1 MKLFGF
7 EFGRRSEPSPQKND
21 MLVAARNR
29 YKQLSAKYD
38 AAINSSEHDRHWAN
52 ADYLSPAA
60 AADPEIRRKLRSR
73 ARYELQEN
81 SSLGKGIC
89 LKKSKDVVGTC
100 PRLQVDLASISRASS
115 TGTVRDDNRMVEVEF
130 NRWARAVKL
139 GNKLRTMYFQF
150 QCDGESFAVESSNRF
165 LPSPVKLDL
174 ALYEGDQVTT
184 PYLSGKPN
192 EIDGITFDRHGQP
205 RNYTLLKSH
214 PGGNS
219 YIIGDE
225 TMSVRAHSMIHLFR
239 EDRPGQRRG
248 IPHVTPALPLFAFR
262 RRFLLATIAAAEIA
276 ADHAG
281 VLQTKSGAFDSS
293 ENTFDAGV
301 QVDDIFDIDRGMLT
315 ALPYGWEMKQ
325 MAAEHPT
332 STIEMFDK
340 CLVAEMA
347 RCMQMPF
354 NRAAGNSSGF
364 TFASGKLDR
373 DDYLETIEVE
383 QFDLGTSVLD
393 RVFHWW
399 VREAAFATGVL
410 PIGLS
415 EQLRN
420 GLLKPGTISKSWH
433 FDRKRETDPSKQANA
448 DVTYWNAGLLPD
460 DIFFQR
466 IGIDPDDAYQKLG
479 TMMERRM
486 DVGAPLP
493 GRQQIPSA
501 IDEYGESEDADD

>member
-1 MKLFGF
+1 
-7 EFGRRSEPSPQKND
+7 
-21 MLVAARNR
+21 
-29 YKQLSAKYD
+29 
-38 AAINSSEHDRHWAN
+38 
-52 ADYLSPAA
+52 
-60 AADPEIRRKLRSR
+60 
-73 ARYELQEN
+73 
-81 SSLGKGIC
+81 
-89 LKKSKDVVGTC
+89 
-100 PRLQVDLASISRASS
+100 
-115 TGTVRDDNRMVEVEF
+115 
-130 NRWARAVKL
+130 
-139 GNKLRTMYFQF
+139 
-150 QCDGESFAVESSNRF
+150 
-165 LPSPVKLDL
+165 
-174 ALYEGDQVTT
+174 
-184 PYLSGKPN
+184 
-192 EIDGITFDRHGQP
+192 
-205 RNYTLLKSH
+205 
-214 PGGNS
+214 
-219 YIIGDE
+219 
-225 TMSVRAHSMIHLFR
+225 
-239 EDRPGQRRG
+239 
-248 IPHVTPALPLFAFR
+248 
-262 RRFLLATIAAAEIA
+262 
-276 ADHAG
+276 
-281 VLQTKSGAFDSS
+281 
-293 ENTFDAGV
+293 
-301 QVDDIFDIDRGMLT
+301 
-315 ALPYGWEMKQ
+315 

-501 IDEYGESEDADD
+501 IDEYGESEDDDD